1 MANNRRTNTTQ
12 NEYRRSAYVYGNAVR
27 KEVPV
32 YRDNTLRRELE
43 RPIERTDRNR
53 NTLQRQKSGLNL
65 GFMAFI
71 VAALAASAYI
81 LIGYIQLRSEVT
93 NTTKTISAMESQLND
108 LRVANDEAYTR
119 INSGID
125 LDEIKDI
132 AINRFGMIYA
142 QEGQI
147 IVYSDAGNDY
157 MRSVDND

>member
-1 MANNRRTNTTQ
+1 MTENRRTNLSQ
-12 NEYRRSAYVYGNAVR
+12 NEYRKNAYVYGNAVR
-27 KEVPV
+27 KTDPV
-32 YRDNTLRRELE
+32 YRDNTVRRELE
-43 RPIERTDRNR
+43 RPEYRNSRKTAASRKTR
-53 NTLQRQKSGLNL
+53 NGLNL
-65 GFMAFI
+65 GFVAFI
-71 VAALAASAYI
+71 ALALFASAYI
-81 LIGYIQLRSEVT
+81 LIGYVQLRSEVT
-93 NTTKTISAMESQLND
+93 NTTKTISAMESRLND
-108 LRVANDEAYTR
+108 LRVSNDEAYTR